1 MRKIST
7 LLISIL
13 CVLAPARADI
23 LKRQEPKYSLAVI
36 AYNEKK
42 YQESLKILNEL
53 LNDSPG
59 SIEFLELK
67 ALALKT
73 AKNDAESAKTYD
85 SLLAAKIQAG
95 APEKEL
101 APYQFELGVIR
112 FRTQQKESAV
122 PLFESSI
129 RAGFN
134 TAPAS
139 FFLGMI
145 HFEAGRNAEAAV
157 RFKTASDSSLD
168 EIAAPAAFYLGQAQL
183 KIGESGAAS
192 ASFVNAKLL
201 ARPLAKQSP
210 TAKNILEACER
221 ILAPLDRAQ
230 NFGSISIST
239 AYDSNVQALPD
250 QAEGVLNINQDTFK
264 ALVQAG
270 IGRMSS
276 PTENFQWIPSYRMSY
291 NKNFNA
297 DTREGEFL
305 TQEISLFLNHRPLD
319 PSNYG
324 FKIDLGHTFQNQFDT
339 NSTESSTFRQF
350 SATSELEAY
359 YRFKWGKRIGVN
371 LSAGAG
377 PQLFFGDLLF
387 ARNERRTGLGWSATT
402 QFTLTS
408 QGKWINPG
416 LTLGLSGIDTRKTDF
431 HSVTRAI
438 LLQNALLFSD
448 RTKGFLSVGV
458 SETDFRYRQA
468 GERKDRNFTLGLQML
483 YQLGPRWNLTADG
496 SVARNISTVSDTY
509 QYFRW
514 TLSTGVAYS
523 LF

>member
-1 MRKIST
+1 MIST
-7 LLISIL
+7 FLILIL
-13 CVLAPARADI
+13 CSLASARADI
-23 LKRQEPKYSLAVI
+23 LKQQEPKYSLAVI

-53 LNDSPG
+53 LRDTPG

-73 AKNDAESAKTYD
+73 AKNDSESASTYE
-85 SLLAAKIQAG
+85 SLIQAKSQAG
-95 APEKEL
+95 APQKEL

-112 FRTQQKESAV
+112 FRSKEKQAAI
-122 PLFESSI
+122 PLFEAAI
-129 RAGFN
+129 RSGFN

-145 HFEAGRNAEAAV
+145 HFEAGRNAEAV
-157 RFKTASDSSLD
+157 IGFKTASDSNLD

-183 KIGESGAAS
+183 KIGESGAATS
-192 ASFVNAKLL
+192 SFVNAKLL
-201 ARPLAKQSP
+201 ARSLAPKSP
-210 TAKNILEACER
+210 SAKNIVEACDR

-230 NFGSISIST
+230 NFGSIAIAT

-264 ALVQAG
+264 TLVQAG

-276 PTENFQWIPSYRMSY
+276 PTENFQWIPSYRMAY
-291 NKNFNA
+291 NKNFNS

-305 TQEISLFLNHRPLD
+305 SQELSLFLNHRPLD

-324 FKIDLGHTFQNQFDT
+324 FKIDLGHTFQNQFDRDNT
-339 NSTESSTFRQF
+339 DNSTFRQF

-359 YRFKWGKRIGVN
+359 YRFKWGKSLGIN
-371 LSAGAG
+371 LSAAAG
-377 PQLFFGDLLF
+377 PQLFFGDMLLP
-387 ARNERRTGLGWSATT
+387 RNERRTGLGWNLAS
-402 QFTLTS
+402 QFTLS
-408 QGKWINPG
+408 SRGKWLNPAMI
-416 LTLGLSGIDTRKTDF
+416 LGLSGIDSGETDF
-431 HSVTRAI
+431 HSATSAI
-438 LLQNALLFSD
+438 LIQNGLLFSD
-448 RTKGFLSVGV
+448 RTRGFLSVGV
-458 SETDFRYRQA
+458 SDTRFKYRQG
-468 GERKDRNFTLGLQML
+468 GERSDQNFSLGLQL
-483 YQLGPRWNLTADG
+483 NHQLGPRWSVTADG
-496 SVARNISTVSDTY
+496 SISRNISSVSDTY

-514 TLSTGVAYS
+514 TMSTGVNYS

>member
-1 MRKIST
+1 MRISST
-7 LLISIL
+7 FLIL
-13 CVLAPARADI
+13 CLYAVAPARADI
-23 LKRQEPKYSLAVI
+23 LKQQEPKYSLAVI
-36 AYNEKK
+36 AFNEKK
-42 YQESLKILNEL
+42 YRESLKLLNEL
-53 LNDSPG
+53 LRDTPQT
-59 SIEFLELK
+59 IEFLELK

-73 AKNDAESAKTYD
+73 AKNDTESAQTYD
-85 SLLAAKIQAG
+85 ALIQAKVQSG

-112 FRTQQKESAV
+112 FRTGQKEMAV
-122 PLFESSI
+122 PLFEASI

-145 HFEAGRNAEAAV
+145 HFEAGRNAEAIV

-183 KIGESGAAS
+183 KIGESGPAS

-201 ARPLAKQSP
+201 ARPLAKTSS

-230 NFGSISIST
+230 NFGSISIAT

-250 QAEGVLNINQDTFK
+250 QAEGVLNINKDTFK

-270 IGRMSS
+270 IGRMGS

-291 NKNFNA
+291 NKNFNS

-305 TQEISLFLNHRPLD
+305 TQELSLFLNHRPLEA
-319 PSNYG
+319 SNYG
-324 FKIDLGHTFQNQFDT
+324 FKIDLAHTFQNQFDT
-339 NSTESSTFRQF
+339 NSTSSSTFRQF

-359 YRFKWGKRIGVN
+359 FRFKWGKQVSVN
-371 LSAGAG
+371 LIAGAG
-377 PQLFFGDLLF
+377 PQLFFGDMLF
-387 ARNERRTGLGWSATT
+387 ARNDRRTGLGWSAAS
-402 QFTLTS
+402 QFALTS
-408 QGKWINPG
+408 QGKWVNPG
-416 LTLGLSGIDTRKTDF
+416 LTLGLSGIDTRQTDF
-431 HSVTRAI
+431 QSATSAI
-438 LLQNALLFSD
+438 MLQNALLFTD
-448 RTKGFLSVGV
+448 RTKGLVTMGV
-458 SETDFRYRQA
+458 SETIFEYRQD
-468 GERKDRNFTLGLQML
+468 GRRKDDNFTLGVQVIH
-483 YQLGPRWNLTADG
+483 QLGPRWSFTADG
-496 SVARNISTVSDTY
+496 SISRNISTVSDTY

-514 TLSTGVAYS
+514 TMSTGVNYS

>member
-1 MRKIST
+1 MRMNST
-7 LLISIL
+7 LLISL
-13 CVLAPARADI
+13 LFSLAPAQADI

-53 LNDSPG
+53 LRDTPG

-73 AKNDAESAKTYD
+73 AKNDTESASTYE
-85 SLLAAKIQAG
+85 SIIQAKSQSG
-95 APEKEL
+95 ASAKEL
-101 APYQFELGVIR
+101 SPYQFELGVIR
-112 FRTQQKESAV
+112 FRTQQKVAAI
-122 PLFESSI
+122 PLFEASI
-129 RAGFN
+129 QSGFN
-134 TAPAS
+134 VAPAS

-157 RFKTASDSSLD
+157 RFKVASESGLD

-230 NFGSISIST
+230 NFGSI
-239 AYDSNVQALPD
+239 ALALGYDSNVQALPD

-264 ALVQAG
+264 TLVQAG

-276 PTENFQWIPSYRMSY
+276 PTENFQWIPSYRVSY
-291 NKNFNA
+291 NKNFNS

-305 TQEISLFLNHRPLD
+305 TQELSLFLNHRPLD
-319 PSNYG
+319 PSTYG

-339 NSTESSTFRQF
+339 NASSSSTFRQF

-359 YRFKWGKRIGVN
+359 YRFKWGKRVGVN

-387 ARNERRTGLGWSATT
+387 ARNERRTGLGWSATS

-408 QGKWINPG
+408 QGKWVNPA
-416 LTLGLSGIDTRKTDF
+416 LTLGLSGIDTDQTDF
-431 HSVTRAI
+431 QSMTRAV
-438 LLQNALLFSD
+438 LLQNGLLFSD
-448 RTKGFLSVGV
+448 RTKGFVSLGV
-458 SETDFRYRQA
+458 SETDFKYRLD
-468 GERKDRNFTLGLQML
+468 GERKDRNFTLGLQIL
-483 YQLGPRWNLTADG
+483 HQLGPRWSLTADG
-496 SVARNISTVSDTY
+496 SVSRNISTVSDTY

-514 TLSTGVAYS
+514 TMSTGVSYS

>member
-7 LLISIL
+7 FLILLL
-13 CVLAPARADI
+13 CGLSSARADI
-23 LKRQEPKYSLAVI
+23 LKQQEPKYSLAVI

-42 YQESLKILNEL
+42 YQESLKILNDL
-53 LNDSPG
+53 LRDTPG

-73 AKNDAESAKTYD
+73 AKNDAESASTYE
-85 SLLAAKIQAG
+85 SLIQAKSQAG

-112 FRTQQKESAV
+112 FRNGQKAAAL
-122 PLFESSI
+122 PLFEASARS
-129 RAGFN
+129 GFN
-134 TAPAS
+134 KAPAS
-139 FFLGMI
+139 FFIGMI

-157 RFKTASDSSLD
+157 GFKVASESGLD

-183 KIGESGAAS
+183 KVGESGAAS
-192 ASFVNAKLL
+192 ASFVSAKLL
-201 ARPLAKQSP
+201 ARPLAKQST

-221 ILAPLDRAQ
+221 ILTPLDRAQ
-230 NFGSISIST
+230 NFGSI
-239 AYDSNVQALPD
+239 ALAVGYDSNVQALPD
-250 QAEGVLNINQDTFK
+250 QTEGVLNINQDTFK

-276 PTENFQWIPSYRMSY
+276 PTENYQWIPSYRMSY
-291 NKNFNA
+291 NKNFNS

-305 TQEISLFLNHRPLD
+305 TQELSLFLNHRPLD

-339 NSTESSTFRQF
+339 NSSSSSTFRQF

-359 YRFKWGKRIGVN
+359 YRFKWGKRVGVN

-377 PQLFFGDLLF
+377 PQLFFGDLLY
-387 ARNERRTGLGWSATT
+387 ARNERRTGLGWSTSS

-416 LTLGLSGIDTRKTDF
+416 LILGLSGIQTGKTDF
-431 HSVTRAI
+431 ESMTRAV
-438 LLQNALLFSD
+438 LLQNGLLFSD
-448 RTKGFLSVGV
+448 RTKGSVSLGV
-458 SETDFRYRQA
+458 SETDFNHRQ
-468 GERKDRNFTLGLQML
+468 GGKRKDRNFTLGLQMIHL
-483 YQLGPRWNLTADG
+483 LGSRWSLTADG
-496 SVARNISTVSDTY
+496 SVARNISSVSDTY

-514 TLSTGVAYS
+514 TMSTGVSYS

>member
-1 MRKIST
+1 MRMNST
-7 LLISIL
+7 LLISL
-13 CVLAPARADI
+13 LFSLAPAQADI

-53 LNDSPG
+53 LRDTPG

-73 AKNDAESAKTYD
+73 AKNDTESASTYE
-85 SLLAAKIQAG
+85 SIIQAKSQSG
-95 APEKEL
+95 ASAKEL
-101 APYQFELGVIR
+101 SPYQFELGVIR
-112 FRTQQKESAV
+112 FRTQQKVAAI
-122 PLFESSI
+122 PLFEASI
-129 RAGFN
+129 QSGFN

-157 RFKTASDSSLD
+157 RFKVASESGLD

-230 NFGSISIST
+230 NFGSI
-239 AYDSNVQALPD
+239 ALALGYDSNVQALPD

-264 ALVQAG
+264 TLVQAG

-276 PTENFQWIPSYRMSY
+276 PTENFQWIPSYRVSY
-291 NKNFNA
+291 NKNFNS

-305 TQEISLFLNHRPLD
+305 TQELSLFLNHRPLD
-319 PSNYG
+319 PSTYG

-359 YRFKWGKRIGVN
+359 YRFKWGKRVGVN

-387 ARNERRTGLGWSATT
+387 ARNERRTGLGWSATS

-408 QGKWINPG
+408 QGKWVNPA
-416 LTLGLSGIDTRKTDF
+416 LTLGLSGIDTDQTDF
-431 HSVTRAI
+431 QSMTRAV
-438 LLQNALLFSD
+438 LLQNGLLFSD
-448 RTKGFLSVGV
+448 RTKGFVSLGV
-458 SETDFRYRQA
+458 SETDFKYRLD
-468 GERKDRNFTLGLQML
+468 GERKDRNFTLGLQIL
-483 YQLGPRWNLTADG
+483 HQLGPRWSLTADG
-496 SVARNISTVSDTY
+496 SVSRNISTVSDTY

-514 TLSTGVAYS
+514 TMSTGVSYS